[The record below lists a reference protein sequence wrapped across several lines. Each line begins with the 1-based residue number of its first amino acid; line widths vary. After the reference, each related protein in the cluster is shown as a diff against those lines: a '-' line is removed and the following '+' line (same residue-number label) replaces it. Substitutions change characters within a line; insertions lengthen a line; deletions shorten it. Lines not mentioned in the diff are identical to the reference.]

1 MATQE
6 NFLQSTYTLC
16 VYMRAHLHD
25 GVRERSVFYYTLKY
39 KLYGSGKQSQSLCS
53 RKQLLKGTGWKMI
66 KIVL

>member
-53 RKQLLKGTGWKMI
+53 RK
-66 KIVL
+66 